1 MNAVPLLQVDAIAKS
16 FDKPDGQELLVLD
29 DVNLQLFEGQ
39 IIGLLGRSGSGKSTL
54 LRLIAGLAAPSRGR
68 CNYLGV
74 PLDGPAAG
82 ISLVFHNLPPFPLL
96 TGLENVAPALE
107 GQGL

>member
-1 MNAVPLLQVDAIAKS
+1 MNAVPLLPVDAVAKS

-54 LRLIAGLAAPSRGR
+54 LRLIAGLAAPSRGQ

-74 PLDGPAAG
+74 PVDGPAAAL
-82 ISLVFHNLPPFPLL
+82 SMVFHGFALFPWL
-96 TGLENVAPALE
+96 TCSENSALA
-107 GQGL
+107 LSAT